1 MSVDR
6 SLTEIPTTLVF
17 VKTPI
22 FTGEVEALCFSIP
35 IYDLVIGN
43 IHALCSI
50 KCKKQ
55 FSSNW
60 RFAKASEVR
69 EMDGNTV
76 QGDTVRT
83 RAQQTRKNPSKWLVV
98 PAGPGRNAREHLR
111 DARWMHNICAALHQT
126 CEKCAGMRES
136 ATECARLCENMPGQ
150 GRIHVL
156 KKRVHV
162 NASWL

>member
-1 MSVDR
+1 MLRDSGCDEVVVSHKRYPVNLEDPLTLKTRVLMSVDR

-69 EMDGNTV
+69 EMDGDTV

-98 PAGPGRNAREHLR
+98 PAGPGRNAREHLT
-111 DARWMHNICAALHQT
+111 DARWMHNICTALHH
-126 CEKCAGMRES
+126 RR
-136 ATECARLCENMPGQ
+136 AR
-150 GRIHVL
+150 
-156 KKRVHV
+156 
-162 NASWL
+162 NAQA